1 MNKHQ
6 QSGMTTLLITSML
19 LIVALLFSLASYKN
33 LFYQIKRTQ
42 NEVLARQAHWAAEG
56 GLECGFA
63 QIQKAGNI
71 SDAKPTFIDCE
82 SLLNLVDVDVDVDD
96 NYIKSEYDNISNK
109 LVKKKIKL
117 SSRLAGAIQARS
129 DLKLIGDYDISP
141 DVEGKHNNGD
151 YKCVAI
157 RYSNRFIFD
166 KTEPGNSGTE
176 LEVMDPI
183 ENGPYSG
190 FNGKCA
196 EGYRSHLKVTTDSF
210 NDATK
215 NNLEKDFVYDPDF
228 DPFESFFG
236 DKRSELEQIRKEFV
250 QISGS
255 IESAGSN
262 NTCTKKIK
270 AAFDSIKNKDKKV
283 WVTGDCDLGGDNSLS
298 LDLDPKVLVIENGI
312 IATWAS
318 VLFTG
323 SVYHLIDPTI
333 YPVSNLT
340 SKWNEMPTKDQFSTL
355 VKANSVYIDG
365 GSFNTTGG
373 MVFDTPGGLTT
384 MIAGMVLSYDRGT
397 NPLPI
402 NNKIT
407 WQQGSWHDF

>member
-63 QIQKAGNI
+63 AIQDAGSI
-71 SDAKPTFIDCE
+71 SGARPTYIDDCKTSLKLVYLDA
-82 SLLNLVDVDVDVDD
+82 D
-96 NYIKSEYDNISNK
+96 NYINSKYTGISNK
-109 LVKKKIKL
+109 IIKKKIKL

-129 DLKLIGDYDISP
+129 DFKLIGDYDISP

-210 NDATK
+210 NDAIK

-228 DPFESFFG
+228 DPFESVF
-236 DKRSELEQIRKEFV
+236 DNVRSELDEIKKDFEIIDGSKTNCDEKIRDAFL
-250 QISGS
+250 I
-255 IESAGSN
+255 N
-262 NTCTKKIK
+262 N
-270 AAFDSIKNKDKKV
+270 KV
-283 WVTGDCDLGGDNSLS
+283 WVNGHCDLMGGTLVGG
-298 LDLDPKVLVIENGI
+298 LTKTARLLVIENGI
-312 IATWAS
+312 FATYGA
-318 VLFTG
+318 VEFYG
-323 SVYHLIDPTI
+323 MVYHLYTDSIMDMSSSWTGMHSGNTLSVDDKKKAVYFQSGAFI
-333 YPVSNLT
+333 PV
-340 SKWNEMPTKDQFSTL
+340 
-355 VKANSVYIDG
+355 
-365 GSFNTTGG
+365 
-373 MVFDTPGGLTT
+373 GGL
-384 MIAGMVLSYDRGT
+384 VLDSPQGLSVFHSSMNFKFKGDASPSD
-397 NPLPI
+397 NS
-402 NNKIT
+402 KIS
-407 WQQGSWHDF
+407 WIKGSWHDF